1 MNGYLKNE
9 ELSFLNRLK
18 NEDLDLLVEIL
29 IKDKN
34 GNLRLTETL
43 TTKDKY
49 KTYNPNHKQYTDLII
64 NEIILYGSNTF
75 LSMIGK
81 EKNYKKIVIDVAKKM
96 KINFNK
102 NSSIDV
108 IEMNIL
114 MGILIKSL
122 EKVSIEDMK
131 TILKELD
138 IKTTNYTKQGM
149 LIALQT
155 AIKASGFQAYKL
167 AVIVANAVAKQVLG
181 KGLTLAANAG
191 LTRSIAIFSGPIG
204 WIITGL
210 WTLIDIAG
218 PAYRVIIPIV
228 IHIAYLRIKA
238 ENIDELEETV
248 V

>member
-1 MNGYLKNE
+1 MNYFLKHE
-9 ELSFLNRLK
+9 DLDFLNTLS
-18 NEDLDLLVEIL
+18 NEDLNLLVEIL
-29 IKDKN
+29 IKDKK
-34 GNLRLTETL
+34 GNVRLTESL
-43 TTKDKY
+43 TTNEKY
-49 KTYNPNHKQYTDLII
+49 ISYNPNHKLYVDLII
-64 NEIILYGSNTF
+64 NEIVLYGSNTF
-75 LSMIGK
+75 LSLIGK
-81 EKNYKKIVIDVAKKM
+81 EKDYKKIVIDVSKKM

-102 NSSIDV
+102 NSPTEV

-122 EKVSIEDMK
+122 DKVSIDDMK
-131 TILKELD
+131 IILKELD
-138 IKTTNYTKQGM
+138 IKTTNYTKQGI
-149 LIALQT
+149 LIALQS
-155 AIKASGFQAYKL
+155 AVKASGFQAYKL
-167 AVIVANAVAKQVLG
+167 AVIVANAVAKQMLG
-181 KGLTLAANAG
+181 KGLTFAANAG

-238 ENIDELEETV
+238 DNIAEIEETV